1 MATEVPQLPPAA
13 LPSPPNAFAA
23 PFLRRMAGR
32 DEPPTAAEAD
42 TAGPWRVEPA
52 SGGFAVLR
60 EGEQLERGDRPTAVF
75 RDRAAALLAAAVLPT
90 VGRDAAYRLGQD
102 AEPGGYALRF
112 QGEVAG
118 HLQFFDE
125 SLAGALH
132 VADGLARSPRSL
144 ATLLEAAG
152 GLALERAGRI
162 LDRQTESRP
171 S

>member
-13 LPSPPNAFAA
+13 LPLPNAFAS
-23 PFLRRMAGR
+23 PFLSRMAER
-32 DEPPTAAEAD
+32 DEPSTAAEAD

-52 SGGFAVLR
+52 PGGFAVLR
-60 EGEQLERGDRPTAVF
+60 EGEELELGDRPTAVF

-90 VGRDAAYRLGQD
+90 VGREAAYRLGQD
-102 AEPGGYALRF
+102 ADPKGYALRF
-112 QGEVAG
+112 HGEVAG

-125 SLAGALH
+125 ALAGALH

-162 LDRQTESRP
+162 LDRQTEGRP